1 VLGFFYFMSLGIC
14 RYLLFHF
21 PLLLIARSDLESVL
35 ASIHETIFAES
46 KKAGESSNNRAFDV
60 LLKSAV
66 FSKNAEEI
74 SDKSMSLSDFRN
86 WCVLVP
92 LLRKFLGNLL
102 MSPDSGIP
110 YFLAIHLIDTLC
122 FSI

>member
-21 PLLLIARSDLESVL
+21 PLSLIARSDLESVL

-46 KKAGESSNNRAFDV
+46 KEAGESSNNRAFDV
-60 LLKSAV
+60 LLNSAV
-66 FSKNAEEI
+66 FSKNAEGI

-92 LLRKFLGNLL
+92 SLRKFLGNLL

-110 YFLAIHLIDTLC
+110 YCLAIHLIDTLC
-122 FSI
+122 FSV